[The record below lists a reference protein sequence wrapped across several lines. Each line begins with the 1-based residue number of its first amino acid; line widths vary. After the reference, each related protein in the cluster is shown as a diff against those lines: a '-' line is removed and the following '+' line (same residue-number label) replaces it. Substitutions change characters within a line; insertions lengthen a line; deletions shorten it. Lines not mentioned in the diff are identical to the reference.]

1 MWPYLDKVRMWK
13 TLACFYVNFSS
24 ECKSFCFGPLL
35 IRALLQAICRTAKEI
50 AKPIIA
56 ENTVKYK
63 IESVEFE
70 TLTLGSLPPTFQ
82 G

>member
-1 MWPYLDKVRMWK
+1 M
-13 TLACFYVNFSS
+13 
-24 ECKSFCFGPLL
+24 
-35 IRALLQAICRTAKEI
+35 AKEI

-56 ENTVKYK
+56 ENTAKYK

-82 G
+82 GITLLPSNSMFRKFQAALS

>member
-1 MWPYLDKVRMWK
+1 M
-13 TLACFYVNFSS
+13 
-24 ECKSFCFGPLL
+24 
-35 IRALLQAICRTAKEI
+35 AKEI

-63 IESVEFE
+63 IDSVEFE

-82 G
+82 GIIFVILQFDI